1 MFSKKEKILL
11 AMLAAIQFSSV
22 VDFMIMMPLG
32 PQLMR
37 LFHINPHQFGLL
49 VSSYT
54 FCAGI
59 SGFLASFFVDK
70 FDRKYNL
77 LFFYTGFGLG
87 TVACAMAPTYEL
99 LLLARGLT
107 GVFGG
112 VLSSLV
118 LSIVSD
124 AISYERRGS
133 AMGII
138 MTAFSMASI
147 FGVPFSLFLA
157 NQYTWHAPFIFLG
170 IASLLL
176 CLMIMFFMPSMRG
189 HLVNRQKAPIYQSLF
204 QIARN
209 PNQRRALIFMFCVI
223 FGHFAIVPFLSPSM
237 VANVGMTEA
246 QLPLIY
252 MVGGFFTIFTSPMIG
267 RLADKFGKHVV
278 FKYGAFITILPIFL
292 ITHLPASPL
301 WAALICTSLFFVM
314 SGGRMIPATALV
326 SGTTHPQSRG
336 SFMSIVN
343 CVQQLASATASYI
356 AGIIVTQ
363 QEGTGHLDHFENVG
377 YIAIAFTLLAIF
389 LSRNIVAVEQVAGK
403 DAAAHVA
410 EPV

>member
-1 MFSKKEKILL
+1 MFSKKEKLLL
-11 AMLAAIQFSSV
+11 AMLAAIQFSSI

-37 LFHINPHQFGLL
+37 LFHISTHQFGLL

-70 FDRKYNL
+70 FDRKLNL
-77 LFFYTGFGLG
+77 LFFFTGFGLG
-87 TVACAMAPTYEL
+87 TVACALSPTYEL
-99 LLLARGLT
+99 LLLSRGLT

-157 NQYTWHAPFIFLG
+157 NQYTWHAPFMFLG
-170 IASLLL
+170 IASLLV
-176 CLMIMFFMPSMRG
+176 CAMIWFFMPSMRE
-189 HLVNRQKAPIYQSLF
+189 HLDHSKTKMPIYHSLVE
-204 QIARN
+204 ILRN
-209 PNQRRALIFMFCVI
+209 PNQRRALVFMSAVI
-223 FGHFAIVPFLSPSM
+223 FGHFAIIPFLSPSM
-237 VANVGMTEA
+237 VANAGMTEA

-252 MVGGFFTIFTSPMIG
+252 MIGGLFTIFTSPLIG
-267 RLADKFGKHVV
+267 RLADRHGKHVV
-278 FKYGAFITILPIFL
+278 FKWGAGITIIPIFL
-292 ITHLPASPL
+292 ITHLGLSPL
-301 WAALICTSLFFVM
+301 WIALTITSVFFVV

-326 SGTTHPQSRG
+326 SGTAHSQSRG
-336 SFMSIVN
+336 AFMSIVS
-343 CVQQLASATASYI
+343 CAQQLSSALASYI
-356 AGIIVTQ
+356 AGIIVSQ
-363 QEGTGHLDHFENVG
+363 KVGGRLENFEYVG
-377 YIAIAFTLLAIF
+377 YIAIAFTILAIF
-389 LSRNIVAVEQVAGK
+389 LSRKIEAVDR
-403 DAAAHVA
+403 DA
-410 EPV
+410 PVPDLSH

>member
-1 MFSKKEKILL
+1 MFSKKEKMLL
-11 AMLAAIQFSSV
+11 AMLAAIQFSSI

-37 LFHINPHQFGLL
+37 LFQISPHQFGLL

-70 FDRKYNL
+70 FDRKLNL
-77 LFFYTGFGLG
+77 LFFFTGFGIG
-87 TVACAMAPTYEL
+87 TVACALAPTYEL

-157 NQYTWHAPFIFLG
+157 NQYTWHAPFLFLG
-170 IASLLL
+170 IASLLV
-176 CLMIMFFMPSMRG
+176 CAMIWFLMPSMRE
-189 HLVNRQKAPIYQSLF
+189 HLNHTRPKEPIYHSLL
-204 QIARN
+204 QIFRN
-209 PNQRRALIFMFCVI
+209 PNQRRALVFMSAVI
-223 FGHFAIVPFLSPSM
+223 FGHFAIIPFLSPSM
-237 VANVGMTEA
+237 VANVGMSEA

-252 MVGGFFTIFTSPMIG
+252 MVGGLFTIFSSPFIG
-267 RLADKFGKHVV
+267 RMADRYGKHTV
-278 FKYGAFITILPIFL
+278 FKWGAGVTILPIFA
-292 ITHLPASPL
+292 ITHLGLSPL
-301 WAALICTSLFFVM
+301 WVALTVTSVFFVV

-326 SGTTHPQSRG
+326 SGTAHPQNRG
-336 SFMSIVN
+336 AFMSIVS
-343 CVQQLASATASYI
+343 CAQQLSSAIASYV
-356 AGIIVTQ
+356 AGIIVSQ
-363 QEGTGHLDHFENVG
+363 KVGGRLENFEYVG
-377 YIAIAFTLLAIF
+377 YIAIAFTILAIV
-389 LSRNIVAVEQVAGK
+389 LSRRIEAIDNTEKTPDVS
-403 DAAAHVA
+403 VA
-410 EPV
+410 ELH